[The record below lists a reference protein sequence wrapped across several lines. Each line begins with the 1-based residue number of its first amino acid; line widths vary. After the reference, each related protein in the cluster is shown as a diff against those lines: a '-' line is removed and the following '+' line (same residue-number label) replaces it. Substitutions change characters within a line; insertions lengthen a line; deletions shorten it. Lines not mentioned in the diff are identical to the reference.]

1 MPRFRMGEK
10 VRVVNK
16 NLSCYGV
23 IGEIYQITE
32 IKGET
37 FYAIKVSPEEA
48 KRIYPNYPEDDDYIW
63 QFFRQ
68 DDLEKLSETTS
79 K

>member
-1 MPRFRMGEK
+1 MPKFRIGEK

-16 NLSCYGV
+16 NLDCYGA
-23 IGEIYQITE
+23 IGEIYQIFE
-32 IKGET
+32 EKGKT

-48 KRIYPNYPEDDDYIW
+48 KRIYPEYPEDDDYVW